1 MEWAEEAL
9 VPTIEIEVSDRIARH
24 LASVRLMS
32 YMVFPDNPE
41 LRVASEVTFRTQL
54 ADWYAEAFAKQNK
67 EVQRRGLRKLKSS
80 EERARAFA
88 NPSAW
93 MRNKL
98 FSDFLE
104 PLGGVIGGAV
114 ALTTSPSADELKQE
128 WTRRWFGVVY
138 TGKLVCLIFS
148 INEHHPQV
156 GASLNKAIYVLRE
169 TDGKD
174 KERNAGFRQFGFPAV
189 YESSLK
195 EAWRRFK
202 PVAHLCAAYV
212 TTESYYYEDEL
223 SRDFMEYWLKPPAF
237 YQDDAFGTFVR
248 VARSVEQFATTFRP
262 HGQRHTLITKD
273 EIYSLPER
281 IFDSEAPPLSAR
293 TLTDDE
299 IAVLKTYRAPKQFV

>member
-1 MEWAEEAL
+1 

-24 LASVRLMS
+24 VASACLMS

-41 LRVASEVTFRTQL
+41 LRAASEVTFRTQL
-54 ADWYAEAFAKQNK
+54 ADWYAEAFAKQKK
-67 EVQRRGLRKLKSS
+67 EVQRSGLRKLESR
-80 EERARAFA
+80 EERARAFTDPA
-88 NPSAW
+88 AW

-98 FSDFLE
+98 FSDFLK

-114 ALTTSPSADELKQE
+114 ALTTSPSADQLKQE
-128 WTRRWFGVVY
+128 WTRRWFGIVY

-156 GASLNKAIYVLRE
+156 GASLNKAIHVLRE

-174 KERNAGFRQFGFPAV
+174 EKRNAGLRQLGFPGV

-248 VARSVEQFATTFRP
+248 VARSVEQFVTTFRP
-262 HGQRHTLITKD
+262 HGQRHALITKD
-273 EIYSLPER
+273 EIYSLPEK
-281 IFDSEAPPLSAR
+281 IFDPEAPPLSAR

-299 IAVLKTYRAPKQFV
+299 IAALRTYRAPKQFV

>member
-1 MEWAEEAL
+1 M
-9 VPTIEIEVSDRIARH
+9 PTIEIEVSDRIARH
-24 LASVRLMS
+24 VASVRLMS

-41 LRVASEVTFRTQL
+41 LRAASEVTFRTQL
-54 ADWYAEAFAKQNK
+54 ADWYAEAFAKQKK
-67 EVQRRGLRKLKSS
+67 EAQRRGLHKLESS
-80 EERARAFA
+80 EERTRALA
-88 NPSAW
+88 DPPAW

-98 FSDFLE
+98 FSDFLK

-114 ALTTSPSADELKQE
+114 ALTASPSADALKEE

-174 KERNAGFRQFGFPAV
+174 KERNAGLRQFGYPGV

-195 EAWRRFK
+195 EAWRTFK

-212 TTESYYYEDEL
+212 TTESHYYQDEL

-237 YQDDAFGTFVR
+237 YQNDVFGTFCR
-248 VARSVEQFATTFRP
+248 VARSVEQFVTTFRP
-262 HGQRHTLITKD
+262 HGQRHALITQD
-273 EIYSLPER
+273 EIYSLSEK
-281 IFDSEAPPLSAR
+281 IFDPKTPPLSAR
-293 TLTDDE
+293 RLTDDE
-299 IAVLKTYRAPKQFV
+299 IAALKTYRAPKQFV